1 MDGCFK
7 ILMDEIHQYA
17 GTINQLTGDGVMAL
31 FGAPLSHEDH
41 AQRACYGAL
50 SIQRVL
56 ALEDHARQA
65 CRAALSIQKVGV
77 LGSGH
82 ANVLIVQP

>member
-7 ILMDEIHQYA
+7 ILMDEIYQNA

-31 FGAPLSHEDH
+31 FDAP
-41 AQRACYGAL
+41 
-50 SIQRVL
+50 L

>member
-1 MDGCFK
+1 MVMALLSLPFSWTRIIVYQNAD
-7 ILMDEIHQYA
+7 
-17 GTINQLTGDGVMAL
+17 TINQFTGDGVMAL
-31 FGAPLSHEDH
+31 FDAP
-41 AQRACYGAL
+41 
-50 SIQRVL
+50 L

-65 CRAALSIQKVGV
+65 RRAALSIQKLGV